1 MKKLLTGWDADESS
15 LSHTKWN
22 CMYHIVFIPKYRR
35 KSIYGKLRRDI
46 GTYIRR
52 LCDYKNVE
60 IIEANACIDH
70 IHMLVKIPP
79 TLSISQFMG
88 FLKGKSALMIF
99 DNHSNLKYKYGNRT
113 FWT

>member
-1 MKKLLTGWDADESS
+1 MKKLITGKDADESS

-46 GTYIRR
+46 GTYLRR

-60 IIEANACIDH
+60 IIEISNNRVV
-70 IHMLVKIPP
+70 VKEI
-79 TLSISQFMG
+79 IMED
-88 FLKGKSALMIF
+88 K
-99 DNHSNLKYKYGNRT
+99 
-113 FWT
+113 